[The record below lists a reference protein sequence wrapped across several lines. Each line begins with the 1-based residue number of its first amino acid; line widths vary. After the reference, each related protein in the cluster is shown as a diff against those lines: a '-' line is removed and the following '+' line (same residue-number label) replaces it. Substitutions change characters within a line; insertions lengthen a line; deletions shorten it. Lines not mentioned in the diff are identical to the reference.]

1 MSINYFKRRNYSSN
15 KKTSMKNQLTILCL
29 ALILTSCGTSSSNSS
44 SSPSSSSAT
53 SSSSNNS
60 SSSSTKSS
68 DACEDMRSYNAGLGY
83 GKNDKTGAEAS
94 GNSLSSCDGVLQYYN
109 DNYNRKCFCNGF
121 YKGQSGN

>member
-1 MSINYFKRRNYSSN
+1 MNINYFKRRNYSSN

-68 DACEDMRSYNAGLGY
+68 DACEDMRSYNAGP
-83 GKNDKTGAEAS
+83 EAS

>member
-29 ALILTSCGTSSSNSS
+29 ALILASCGTSSSNNS
-44 SSPSSSSAT
+44 SSPSSSSST

>member
-1 MSINYFKRRNYSSN
+1 MNINYFKRRNYSSN

-29 ALILTSCGTSSSNSS
+29 ALILTSCGT
-44 SSPSSSSAT
+44 
-53 SSSSNNS
+53 SSSNNS

-94 GNSLSSCDGVLQYYN
+94 GTSLSSCDGVLQYYN